1 MKKRV
6 IKIAGSL
13 LIGCLLSSFL
23 IACDS
28 SKSGRNP
35 FLDNHKHYYWGDE
48 DYYDIDDDYGYWE
61 DDDDDDY
68 SYNNNNNQGN
78 HGDNGGSTG
87 VNDEMSFDDSSTMFS
102 HSFSDCSSGTV
113 AIQANPDNCKDS
125 ELTIPSTYIDST
137 GAKYKVVKD
146 YGNGFSY
153 LSAQKITLL
162 DGFMEIHEGFDQCM
176 YVKRIVLPASIT
188 KIEGEILV
196 SCVSLTTIDY
206 AGTKNQW
213 NAISK
218 DSRWNYKA
226 PALTISCKDGL
237 IDIPKWED

>member
-68 SYNNNNNQGN
+68 SYNNQGGKTSSNNNNKTSVPEDEILSYVYTVGSGECGVYVVASSLDGVTSINVPATFTDRQGN
-78 HGDNGGSTG
+78 VYIVKYDSNNGFNGL
-87 VNDEMSFDDSSTMFS
+87 
-102 HSFSDCSSGTV
+102 GTV
-113 AIQANPDNCKDS
+113 K
-125 ELTIPSTYIDST
+125 TVT
-137 GAKYKVVKD
+137 
-146 YGNGFSY
+146 FF
-153 LSAQKITLL
+153 
-162 DGFMEIHEGFDQCM
+162 DGFESVKIGFGAS
-176 YVKRIVLPASIT
+176 YGLEKLVFPASLK
-188 KIEGEILV
+188 KIDCRMLV
-196 SCVSLTTIDY
+196 GCSAFRSIEFK
-206 AGTKNQW
+206 GTKAQW
-213 NAISK
+213 EAIDKLES
-218 DSRWNYKA
+218 WNDMA
-226 PALTISCKDGL
+226 PEFTVKCSDGN
-237 IDIPKWED
+237 IVVPVYEEE